1 MDDKIFLN
9 KYRVAGSEMEAVGE
23 STNGAIAYEA
33 HEINSEKKVIVELI
47 PTGPLKD
54 AERERLESE
63 AIAAKKLQ
71 HANIAALY
79 DFGVEDN
86 QLVYVT
92 EDIEGTLAED
102 WVNAQGPLPI
112 STVLRIA
119 MQVVNG
125 LAAALFQQVSHRAIN
140 PANLVLAHGQT
151 AEGEWPLVKILH
163 FVGGA
168 PPLSDTG
175 GTVAAFDKSLRYVS
189 PEQIKDGTTDFRSEI
204 YSLGCTMWFLLT
216 GVPPLLAPNDSMPSA
231 PVIARTKIKA
241 VPKRFRR
248 LLAQMLASDP
258 DARPGNPLDLY
269 RKLHDCLTRAE
280 RRESISRR
288 FGLLPI
294 SRSQV
299 EPTVFRRT
307 PLRTL
312 AMAAIFL
319 ALAALAALAVS
330 GYIRHQRIVRAEEP
344 IGVPIGVPTALPS
357 VTPGSVEP
365 TSVVATKASPPTG
378 NVAQANPP
386 AKAPNTVT
394 TSTTPVDLTTPRT
407 SIATETTSAV
417 VQSNPPTS
425 TTPSLPNDT
434 VTSNG
439 LPPATGP
446 AQNVEQNQVAAA
458 PAPPP
463 PAGTNMPSQPNP
475 HDQPP
480 AVAANNSA
488 STSQSEIAIRDRT
501 ETTRS
506 STQSSKTDSQG
517 SAPKTLAG
525 HEVRRAKPA
534 EPEVRR
540 AEPPAPGEG
549 IDSTS
554 DGTVSSTV
562 EGQAPLESG
571 AENISP
577 DTKHEAKPKVTNK
590 SRSKSKRY
598 AKPRQWRSETI
609 YGPRSTDDLDEPAP
623 RTHRGSLRARF
634 VGVTPEGMW
643 IMRLPSG
650 RVVVMPPP
658 RSSFEDDN
666 N

>member
-1 MDDKIFLN
+1 MDDKIFLK

-23 STNGAIAYEA
+23 NTKGAIAYEA
-33 HEINSEKKVIVELI
+33 YEINSEKKVVVELI

-63 AIAAKKLQ
+63 AGAAKKLQ
-71 HANIAALY
+71 HANIATLY

-92 EDIEGTLAED
+92 EDIKGTLAED

-112 STVLRIA
+112 TTVLRIA

-125 LAAALFQQVSHRAIN
+125 LAAALFQQVVHKAIN

-175 GTVAAFDKSLRYVS
+175 GTVASFDKSLRYVS

-231 PVIARTKIKA
+231 PVTARTKIKA

-258 DARPGNPLDLY
+258 DARPDNPLDLY

-294 SRSQV
+294 SRSDG
-299 EPTVFRRT
+299 EPIVLWRT
-307 PLRTL
+307 PVRTL

-319 ALAALAALAVS
+319 ALAALTALAVS
-330 GYIRHQRIVRAEEP
+330 GYIRHQRIVRSEEP
-344 IGVPIGVPTALPS
+344 IGVPIGVPTALPP
-357 VTPGSVEP
+357 VTPGSVES
-365 TSVVATKASPPTG
+365 TSAVAANASPPTG
-378 NVAQANPP
+378 NVVQANSP
-386 AKAPNTVT
+386 AKAPNAVT
-394 TSTTPVDLTTPRT
+394 TSTTPVDITTQRP

-425 TTPSLPNDT
+425 TTPSLPNET

-439 LPPATGP
+439 VPPASGP
-446 AQNVEQNQVAAA
+446 AQNVEQNQVAAP
-458 PAPPP
+458 PAPSSGANVPQLIP
-463 PAGTNMPSQPNP
+463 Q
-475 HDQPP
+475 DQPP

-488 STSQSEIAIRDRT
+488 ATSQSEIAIRDRT
-501 ETTRS
+501 ETNRP
-506 STQSSKTDSQG
+506 STQSSKTDSHD
-517 SAPKTLAG
+517 SKSKTIAG

-540 AEPPAPGEG
+540 GEPAPPAEG
-549 IDSTS
+549 IDSTP
-554 DGTVSSTV
+554 DGSVSSTL
-562 EGQAPLESG
+562 EGQASAESG

-577 DTKHEAKPKVTNK
+577 ATKHDEVKPKITSK
-590 SRSKSKRY
+590 SRSKSRRY

-609 YGPRSTDDLDEPAP
+609 YAPRPTDELDEPAP
-623 RTHRGSLRARF
+623 RMQRGNLRARF

-650 RVVVMPPP
+650 RVVLVPPP
-658 RSSFEDDN
+658 RGSYEDDN
-666 N
+666 D